1 MEPISHKNRM
11 FGGTLQKFSSKD
23 LHNTI
28 TTLSLLS
35 KDCQQ
40 ALKEL
45 TCLLKRPVGQGKI
58 PLVRNRKSE
67 ALSDCYKIGD
77 SLAQVIQGPPAHP
90 SDLAKNRQ
98 SQQRM
103 KNLRR

>member
-67 ALSDCYKIGD
+67 ALSDCYKIDQEGKW
-77 SLAQVIQGPPAHP
+77 QCGEKE
-90 SDLAKNRQ
+90 KN
-98 SQQRM
+98 M
-103 KNLRR
+103 KIVETLK